1 MKKISTKQITIIRI
15 TVLAAIAV
23 AVFLTTFFVV
33 TDREK
38 KDIATDMLTFNQYVK
53 EQCVKY
59 DSINA
64 ATSMKS
70 LFNLSDKAMA
80 LRSSIAVVRADEESV
95 LEDIVTSNR
104 LTGAIAVNLDDSKI
118 SAYTLDGLDYSSWKY
133 LFDKYSSVADD
144 LHKTCSDRYMLSDG
158 SCYDYALVGRTD
170 CRGIILCYVNYS
182 ANEIISSQISIRTLL
197 SGYKFEKN
205 GVVVITDGVNV
216 IASNKEEYNGI
227 LASEC
232 YVVDKLR
239 LQSGYDTLI
248 ECEDKTIFA
257 VRSKTNNYYIYTY
270 VPSKEVFVNRNLTL
284 AYVAII
290 YAVFVLIFFG
300 VKQHAD
306 KVKRLEKEK
315 IDQKYKQE
323 LTDLTEQAVHA
334 NEAKTEFLRRMSHD
348 VRTPINGIRGMVK
361 IGDYYA
367 YDLEKQ
373 KECRKKVWESSG
385 YLLELVN
392 EALDITK
399 FDTEGFELKEE
410 PFSMEQLLETVSNM
424 NELRAKENG
433 ITFVFEKP
441 DIVHDSLVGADV
453 QLKSVLTNLLG
464 NAVKYNVNG
473 GSVTLSCRE
482 LPFDE
487 QTARFEFV
495 VADTGIGMSE
505 EFQKVM
511 FEPFARENEDSPKP
525 GVGLGLAIV
534 KRSVDKMNG
543 TISVESAIDKGSK
556 FTLNMPFRISKEKV
570 EKKIDSEKTD
580 RTNDKALEGVTV
592 LVAEDNDINFEIAQF
607 VLQSAGAKTIW
618 AKNGREAVDIFNS
631 SEPGT
636 INCVLMD
643 VMMPVVDGL
652 EATRRI
658 RMSNRVDSDVA
669 IIAMTANTFDD
680 DVRKVLDAGM
690 NDNLS
695 KPLDAQ
701 KLVKTIARYLRKE

>member
-15 TVLAAIAV
+15 TVLATIAV

-216 IASNKEEYNGI
+216 IVSNKEEYNGI

-410 PFSMEQLLETVSNM
+410 PFSMEQLLEIVSNM

-482 LPFDE
+482 LSFDDR
-487 QTARFEFV
+487 TAQFEFV

-511 FEPFARENEDSPKP
+511 FEPFARENEDSSKP

-658 RMSNRVDSDVA
+658 RVSNRVDSDVA

>member
-1 MKKISTKQITIIRI
+1 
-15 TVLAAIAV
+15 
-23 AVFLTTFFVV
+23 
-33 TDREK
+33 
-38 KDIATDMLTFNQYVK
+38 MLHFCK
-53 EQCVKY
+53 
-59 DSINA
+59 
-64 ATSMKS
+64 
-70 LFNLSDKAMA
+70 
-80 LRSSIAVVRADEESV
+80 
-95 LEDIVTSNR
+95 
-104 LTGAIAVNLDDSKI
+104 
-118 SAYTLDGLDYSSWKY
+118 
-133 LFDKYSSVADD
+133 
-144 LHKTCSDRYMLSDG
+144 
-158 SCYDYALVGRTD
+158 
-170 CRGIILCYVNYS
+170 
-182 ANEIISSQISIRTLL
+182 
-197 SGYKFEKN
+197 
-205 GVVVITDGVNV
+205 
-216 IASNKEEYNGI
+216 
-227 LASEC
+227 
-232 YVVDKLR
+232 
-239 LQSGYDTLI
+239 
-248 ECEDKTIFA
+248 
-257 VRSKTNNYYIYTY
+257 
-270 VPSKEVFVNRNLTL
+270 
-284 AYVAII
+284 
-290 YAVFVLIFFG
+290 
-300 VKQHAD
+300 
-306 KVKRLEKEK
+306 
-315 IDQKYKQE
+315 
-323 LTDLTEQAVHA
+323 
-334 NEAKTEFLRRMSHD
+334 
-348 VRTPINGIRGMVK
+348 
-361 IGDYYA
+361 
-367 YDLEKQ
+367 
-373 KECRKKVWESSG
+373 
-385 YLLELVN
+385 
-392 EALDITK
+392 
-399 FDTEGFELKEE
+399 
-410 PFSMEQLLETVSNM
+410 
-424 NELRAKENG
+424 ELRAKENG

-482 LPFDE
+482 LSFDE

-511 FEPFARENEDSPKP
+511 FEPFARENEDSSKP

-543 TISVESAIDKGSK
+543 TISVESAINKGSK

-631 SEPGT
+631 SEPGA

-652 EATRRI
+652 EATRHI
-658 RMSNRVDSDVA
+658 RVSNRVDSDVA

>member
-348 VRTPINGIRGMVK
+348 VRTPINGIRGMIK

-410 PFSMEQLLETVSNM
+410 PFSMEQLLEIVSNM

-482 LPFDE
+482 LSFDE